1 MDWELWT
8 KELDEEVLVEN
19 GEFGSQE
26 ERLFVFFLLLFDN
39 ICTLLSCCHE

>member
-1 MDWELWT
+1 MDWEFWS

-26 ERLFVFFLLLFDN
+26 VF
-39 ICTLLSCCHE
+39 CRRSWSVPPRC

>member
-8 KELDEEVLVEN
+8 KELDEEVLVES

-26 ERLFVFFLLLFDN
+26 DCVCVLFYLLLPF
-39 ICTLLSCCHE
+39 